1 MQKINQSS
9 STNIKKIA
17 TAALFAAIAYVAM
30 FVTSWIKVGFLTFD
44 AKDTVITLAGLLFG
58 PLYALSISLVVATIE
73 LITVG
78 DTGFYGFFM
87 NVLSSAV
94 FSTVCALIY
103 KYKKNIKGAITGL
116 IASIFSMTATML
128 LFNLFITPL
137 YMHVD
142 RSVVAQM
149 IPTLFMPFNLTK
161 GTLNAALVLT
171 LYKPISH
178 ALKAVNILPKSTSDH
193 TDKEAKREK
202 KRKNLIFSLVVTA
215 VGIVTVI
222 LCAVVFFVF
231 LDGQFAINCQ

>member
-1 MQKINQSS
+1 
-9 STNIKKIA
+9 
-17 TAALFAAIAYVAM
+17 
-30 FVTSWIKVGFLTFD
+30 
-44 AKDTVITLAGLLFG
+44 
-58 PLYALSISLVVATIE
+58 
-73 LITVG
+73 
-78 DTGFYGFFM
+78 
-87 NVLSSAV
+87 
-94 FSTVCALIY
+94 
-103 KYKKNIKGAITGL
+103 
-116 IASIFSMTATML
+116 MTAVML

-149 IPTLFMPFNLTK
+149 IPTLFLPFNLTK

-178 ALKAVNILPKSTSDH
+178 TLKAVNILPKSTPTH
-193 TDKEAKREK
+193 TNEDAKREK